1 MRAAVKAAGVKAAGV
16 KAAGVKAA
24 GGRAAGGRAA
34 GGRRLILPTC
44 VAVSAVLLGSCALSL
59 QSLPKITSNSSSTYP
74 VKAVFANVLNLPDDA
89 QVRIGA
95 QVVGQVGQISTQNYQ
110 ADLVLD
116 IDKAI
121 RLPVGTTA
129 QIRFDNPLGDEY
141 VLLSEPQLATSASGG
156 ASDPVPSGAGPSLSG
171 QSLSGQS
178 YIKPGSVI
186 PETDTSTAPSVADT
200 FAALS
205 LVLNGGG
212 INQLQVIIHELNNTF
227 NGNQPQIRS
236 FLTTIDKALT
246 SLAGGKAAINHAL
259 SSIENLTHK
268 LNGGRQ
274 TISTGI
280 NTLAPA
286 IGVLAS
292 ENTQIS
298 DLLTQLSNLGTIGT
312 RVAQQ
317 SGENSVQD
325 VRALLPVVQQLQSV
339 SSQIGPDLGALAAF
353 EAESKKLAPGEYL
366 QSNVTA
372 NVYLPSGAFEPSV
385 TSSDP
390 ATSDAGSNQVLTG
403 SEAASGL
410 MEEGLL

>member
-1 MRAAVKAAGVKAAGV
+1 VGAQRAATMRKLA
-16 KAAGVKAA
+16 
-24 GGRAAGGRAA
+24 
-34 GGRRLILPTC
+34 LPAC

-59 QSLPKITSNSSSTYP
+59 QSLPKITSNSSATYP
-74 VKAVFANVLNLPDDA
+74 VKAVFSNVLNLPDDA

-110 ADLVLD
+110 ADLVLE
-116 IDKAI
+116 IDKSI

-141 VLLSEPQLATSASGG
+141 VLLAEPQVPTSSGG
-156 ASDPVPSGAGPSLSG
+156 ATDSAV
-171 QSLSGQS
+171 S
-178 YIKPGSVI
+178 YITAGSVI
-186 PETDTSTAPSVADT
+186 PESDTSTAPSVADT

-236 FLTTIDKALT
+236 FLTTIDKAVT
-246 SLAGGKAAINHAL
+246 SLAGGKVAIDNAL

-298 DLLTQLSNLGTIGT
+298 DLFTQLSNLGTIGT
-312 RVAQQ
+312 RVARQ

-325 VRALLPVVQQLQSV
+325 VRALLPVVQQLESV
-339 SSQIGPDLGALAAF
+339 SSQIGPDLGALSTF
-353 EAESKKLAPGEYL
+353 EAESKKLAPGDYL

-385 TSSDP
+385 TSDPDTSDSDP
-390 ATSDAGSNQVLTG
+390 ATSDAGSNQMLTG
-403 SEAASGL
+403 SEAVSGL
-410 MEEGLL
+410 LEGGLL